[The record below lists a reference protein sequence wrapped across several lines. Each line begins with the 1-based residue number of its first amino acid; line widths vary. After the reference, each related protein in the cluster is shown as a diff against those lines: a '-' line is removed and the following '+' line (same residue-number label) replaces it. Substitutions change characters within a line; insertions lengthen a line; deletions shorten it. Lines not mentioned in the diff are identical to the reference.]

1 MEAYTCRLDRNDPL
15 QGMTTL
21 KSTQVL
27 VTVGTACTLSAVGST
42 ETYQALVAQSDEF
55 LPLAAFDAG
64 LVEIDPEAESAADGM
79 RWASGDSAGEAV
91 TLDEL
96 KRLHGDGLRANSGIR
111 HVPGVRELAPRVV
124 TDIAAPLPHD
134 LETVGLRRLAG
145 LRYEDIRGSK
155 LKDMHGLFQDD
166 PLLSPSLQ
174 AQLFAYGALG
184 ALAGLPRPLSEIV
197 PNPFGFR
204 VASATAFG
212 GNEALGQWLRPD
224 APLPEG
230 GFPKDTFAVRLAHS
244 LGSHGPALVSTML
257 APSYSISR
265 VLKNPELRESLRSD
279 EVGFMRVPQAP
290 MTAVGAC
297 ASSLVALADIAP
309 QLLFDYPGFQK
320 PQMVL
325 LTAADAALQ
334 PRFGI
339 LEAFGGGALMT
350 GEKLAAKNAA
360 HADGNVRTVHDSL
373 APFDIDADGTVVG
386 HGGSGLLVTTLDFA
400 LRNRLDI
407 TSIIVGWGQSA
418 EAGGKAHFAGVGFG
432 GENAL
437 VQALDMSFQAHG
449 YGVGDFQYLAAHA
462 TGTRTN
468 SKTDLGTAL
477 AGLRGAAQRQGV
489 EGDLPKLFVGTP
501 KAVGDGHTMGE
512 TGLKALSQALQFV
525 LGRKAPGVPT
535 LRRVDPDLADVASH
549 FHLQAEPSPG
559 NDNGGAICATQGFG
573 GYNGA
578 VALRSATPEAFARY
592 ECDADTLTAY
602 LDAWPTIRA
611 DREKRERVAR
621 RSPRLALAMAER
633 HSWVGLD

>member
-1 MEAYTCRLDRNDPL
+1 MAI
-15 QGMTTL
+15 L
-21 KSTQVL
+21 KTNQVL

-42 ETYQALVAQSDEF
+42 ETYQALVARSEEF

-64 LVEIDPEAESAADGM
+64 LVEIDPESASAADGM
-79 RWASGDSAGEAV
+79 RWAGGEHAGEPV

-96 KRLHGDGLRANSGIR
+96 KRLHGDSLRANSGIR
-111 HVPGVRELAPRVV
+111 HVPNVRELAPRVV

-145 LRYEDIRGSK
+145 LRYEDIRASK

-184 ALAGLPRPLSEIV
+184 ALAGLPRPLSELV

-257 APSYSISR
+257 SPSYSISR

-279 EVGFMRVPQAP
+279 DVGFMRVPQAP

-350 GEKLAAKNAA
+350 GDKLAAKNAA
-360 HADGNVRTVHDSL
+360 HDDGNVRSVHDSL

-386 HGGSGLLVTTLDFA
+386 HGGSGLLVTTLEFA
-400 LRNRLDI
+400 LTNQLDI

-437 VQALDMSFQAHG
+437 VQALDMAHAGHG
-449 YGVGDFQYLAAHA
+449 YGVHDFQYLAAHA

-535 LRRVDPDLADVASH
+535 LRRLDPDLADVAAH
-549 FHLQAEPSPG
+549 FHLQADPSDG
-559 NDNGGAICATQGFG
+559 NADGGAICATQGFG

-578 VALRSATPEAFARY
+578 VALRSATPATIAKY
-592 ECDADTLTAY
+592 EGDPAVLEAY
-602 LDAWPTIRA
+602 LAAWPTVRA

-621 RSPRLALAMAER
+621 RSPRLALNMAETHR
-633 HSWVGLD
+633 WIGLD

>member
-1 MEAYTCRLDRNDPL
+1 MFKLRSN
-15 QGMTTL
+15 
-21 KSTQVL
+21 QVL

-42 ETYQALVAQSDEF
+42 ETYQALVAQSEEF

-64 LVEIDPEAESAADGM
+64 LVYIDPEASSAAQGM
-79 RWASGDSAGEAV
+79 YWATDEHAGERV
-91 TLDEL
+91 TLEEL
-96 KRLHGDGLRANSGIR
+96 KRLHGDALRSNSGIR
-111 HVPGVRELAPRVV
+111 HVPDMRKFAPHAA

-145 LRYEDIRGSK
+145 LRYEDIRASK

-166 PLLSPSLQ
+166 PLLGPSLQ

-184 ALAGLPRPLSEIV
+184 ALAGLPLPLSELV

-204 VASATAFG
+204 IASATAFG
-212 GNEALGQWLRPD
+212 GMDALGQWLRPD
-224 APLPEG
+224 APLPAG
-230 GFPKDTFAVRLAHS
+230 GIPKDTFAVRLAHS

-279 EVGFMRVPQAP
+279 DVGFMRVPQTP

-297 ASSLVALADIAP
+297 ASSLIALADIAP

-320 PQMVL
+320 PQLVL

-334 PRFGI
+334 PSYGI

-350 GEKLAAKNAA
+350 SEKLAVKDAV
-360 HADGNVRTVHDSL
+360 HADDSLRSVHDSL

-386 HGGSGLLVTTLDFA
+386 HGGSGLLVTTLEFA
-400 LRNRLDI
+400 LRNQLDI

-437 VQALDMSFQAHG
+437 VQALDMAFQGHG
-449 YGVGDFQYLAAHA
+449 YGVHDFHYLAAHA

-477 AGLRGAAQRQGV
+477 AGLRGAAKRQGLQS
-489 EGDLPKLFVGTP
+489 ELPKVFVGTP

-525 LGRKAPGVPT
+525 LGHKAPGVPT
-535 LRRVDPDLADVASH
+535 LRRLDPDLAEIAAN
-549 FHLQAEPSPG
+549 FHLQAGPSPG
-559 NDNGGAICATQGFG
+559 NANGGAICATQGFG

-578 VALRSATPEAFARY
+578 VALRSATPEALARY
-592 ECDADTLTAY
+592 DCDADVLAAY
-602 LDAWPTIRA
+602 LDAWPAIRA
-611 DREKRERVAR
+611 EREQRERAVR
-621 RSPRLALAMAER
+621 RSPKLALTMAEKHR
-633 HSWVGLD
+633 WIGLE

>member
-1 MEAYTCRLDRNDPL
+1 MLRSN
-15 QGMTTL
+15 
-21 KSTQVL
+21 QVL
-27 VTVGTACTLSAVGST
+27 VTVGTACTISAVGST
-42 ETYQALVAQSDEF
+42 ETYQALVAGSDDF
-55 LPLAAFDAG
+55 FPLAAFDAG
-64 LVEIDPEAESAADGM
+64 LVELDPTVDDAAQGM
-79 RWASGDSAGEAV
+79 RWAGGAHAGEPV
-91 TLDEL
+91 TREEL
-96 KRLHGDGLRANSGIR
+96 VRLHGDALRANAGIR

-145 LRYEDIRGSK
+145 LRFDDIRGSS

-174 AQLFAYGALG
+174 AQLFAYGGLG
-184 ALAGLPRPLSEIV
+184 ALAALPRPLAELV

-212 GNEALGQWLRPD
+212 GMDALGQWLRPD
-224 APLPEG
+224 APLPANG
-230 GFPKDTFAVRLAHS
+230 IPKDTFAVRLAHS

-265 VLKNPELRESLRSD
+265 VLKNPALRDSLRSD
-279 EVGFMRVPQAP
+279 DVGFMRVPQTP

-297 ASSLVALADIAP
+297 ASSLIALADVAP

-334 PRFGI
+334 PRYGI

-360 HADGNVRTVHDSL
+360 HADGSTRSVHDSL

-386 HGGSGLLVTTLDFA
+386 HGGSGLLITTLEFA
-400 LRNRLDI
+400 LRNQLDI

-437 VQALDMSFQAHG
+437 VQALDMAYQAHG
-449 YGVGDFQYLAAHA
+449 YGVEDFHYLAAHA

-468 SKTDLGTAL
+468 SKTDLGTAW
-477 AGLRGAAQRQGV
+477 AGLQGAAQRQQFHGA
-489 EGDLPKLFVGTP
+489 LPKLFVGTP

-512 TGLKALSQALQFV
+512 TGLKAMAQALQFV
-525 LGRKAPGVPT
+525 LGRTAPGVPT
-535 LRRVDPDLADVASH
+535 LRRLDPELADMAAH
-549 FHLQAEPSPG
+549 FHLQAAPSPG
-559 NDNGGAICATQGFG
+559 NSSGGALCVTQGFG

-578 VALRSATPEAFARY
+578 VALRAATPEALARY
-592 ECDADTLTAY
+592 ECDERTLASY
-602 LDAWPTIRA
+602 LEAWPTIRTERA
-611 DREKRERVAR
+611 KRERVAR
-621 RSPRLALAMAER
+621 RSSKLALAMTER
-633 HSWVGLD
+633 HRWSGLD

>member
-1 MEAYTCRLDRNDPL
+1 
-15 QGMTTL
+15 
-21 KSTQVL
+21 
-27 VTVGTACTLSAVGST
+27 
-42 ETYQALVAQSDEF
+42 
-55 LPLAAFDAG
+55 
-64 LVEIDPEAESAADGM
+64 
-79 RWASGDSAGEAV
+79 
-91 TLDEL
+91 
-96 KRLHGDGLRANSGIR
+96 
-111 HVPGVRELAPRVV
+111 
-124 TDIAAPLPHD
+124 
-134 LETVGLRRLAG
+134 
-145 LRYEDIRGSK
+145 
-155 LKDMHGLFQDD
+155 
-166 PLLSPSLQ
+166 
-174 AQLFAYGALG
+174 
-184 ALAGLPRPLSEIV
+184 
-197 PNPFGFR
+197 
-204 VASATAFG
+204 
-212 GNEALGQWLRPD
+212 
-224 APLPEG
+224 
-230 GFPKDTFAVRLAHS
+230 
-244 LGSHGPALVSTML
+244 
-257 APSYSISR
+257 
-265 VLKNPELRESLRSD
+265 
-279 EVGFMRVPQAP
+279 MRVPQAP

-350 GEKLAAKNAA
+350 GDKLAAKNAA
-360 HADGNVRTVHDSL
+360 HDDGNVRSVHDSL
-373 APFDIDADGTVVG
+373 APFDSDADGTVVG
-386 HGGSGLLVTTLDFA
+386 HGGSGLLVTTLAFA
-400 LRNRLDI
+400 LANQLDI

-437 VQALDMSFQAHG
+437 VQALDMAHAGHG
-449 YGVGDFQYLAAHA
+449 YGVHDFQYLAAHA

-535 LRRVDPDLADVASH
+535 LRRLDPDLADVAAH
-549 FHLQAEPSPG
+549 FHLQADPSDG
-559 NDNGGAICATQGFG
+559 NADGGAICATQGFG

-578 VALRSATPEAFARY
+578 VALRSATPSSIAKY
-592 ECDADTLTAY
+592 EGDPAVLEAY
-602 LDAWPTIRA
+602 LAAWPTIRA

-621 RSPRLALAMAER
+621 RSPKLALNMAETHR
-633 HSWVGLD
+633 WIGLD

>member
-1 MEAYTCRLDRNDPL
+1 M
-15 QGMTTL
+15 
-21 KSTQVL
+21 
-27 VTVGTACTLSAVGST
+27 GST
-42 ETYQALVAQSDEF
+42 ETYQALVARSEEF

-64 LVEIDPEAESAADGM
+64 LVEIDPTAESAVHGM
-79 RWASGDSAGEAV
+79 RWATGEHAGERA
-91 TLDEL
+91 TLEDL
-96 KRLHGDGLRANSGIR
+96 RRLHGDSLRANLGIR
-111 HVPGVRELAPRVV
+111 HVPGVRTLAPRVV

-145 LRYEDIRGSK
+145 LRFDDIRGSG

-174 AQLFAYGALG
+174 SQLFAYGALG
-184 ALAGLPRPLSEIV
+184 ALAGLPRPLSELV

-204 VASATAFG
+204 VVSATAFG
-212 GNEALGQWLRPD
+212 GMEALGHWLRPD

-230 GFPKDTFAVRLAHS
+230 GLPKDTFAVRLSHS

-265 VLKNPELRESLRSD
+265 VLKNPALRESLKSD
-279 EVGFMRVPQAP
+279 DVGFMRVPQTP
-290 MTAVGAC
+290 MTVVGAC

-320 PQMVL
+320 PQIVL

-334 PRFGI
+334 PSYGI

-360 HADGNVRTVHDSL
+360 HVDGMNRSVHDSL
-373 APFDIDADGTVVG
+373 APFDVDADGTVVG
-386 HGGSGLLVTTLDFA
+386 HGGSGLLVTTLEFA
-400 LRNRLDI
+400 LRNQLDI

-437 VQALDMSFQAHG
+437 VQALDMAYQGHG
-449 YGVGDFQYLAAHA
+449 YGVSEFQYLAAHA

-477 AGLRGAAQRQGV
+477 AGLRGAAQRQGF
-489 EGDLPKLFVGTP
+489 EGELPKVFVGTP

-525 LGRKAPGVPT
+525 LGRQAPGVPT
-535 LRRVDPDLADVASH
+535 LRRLDPDLADVAGH
-549 FHLQAEPSPG
+549 FLLQAEPSPG
-559 NDNGGAICATQGFG
+559 NANGGAICATQGFG

-578 VALRSATPEAFARY
+578 VALRSATPEALARY
-592 ECDADTLTAY
+592 ECDADVLAAY
-602 LDAWPTIRA
+602 LDAWVAIRA
-611 DREKRERVAR
+611 ERERRERVFR
-621 RSPRLALAMAER
+621 RGPKLALAMAEMHR
-633 HSWVGLD
+633 WIGLD

>member
-1 MEAYTCRLDRNDPL
+1 MPK
-15 QGMTTL
+15 L
-21 KSTQVL
+21 KSNQVL
-27 VTVGTACTLSAVGST
+27 VTVGTACSVSAVGST
-42 ETYQALVAQSDEF
+42 ETYQALVAGSEEF

-64 LVEIDPEAESAADGM
+64 LVSIPADAESAGQGM
-79 RWASGDSAGEAV
+79 RWASGEHIGEPV
-91 TLDEL
+91 SLDEL
-96 KRLHGDGLRANSGIR
+96 ERQHGDALRANTGIR
-111 HVPGVRELAPRVV
+111 RLPRVVELAPRVA

-134 LETVGLRRLAG
+134 LESGGLRRLAG
-145 LRYEDIRGSK
+145 LRYEDIRASK

-184 ALAGLPRPLSEIV
+184 ALAGLPRPLSELV
-197 PNPFGFR
+197 PDPFGFR
-204 VASATAFG
+204 IASATAFG
-212 GNEALGQWLRPD
+212 GMDALAQWLRPD
-224 APLPEG
+224 APLPPG
-230 GFPKDTFAVRLAHS
+230 GIPKDTFAVRLAHS

-279 EVGFMRVPQAP
+279 NVGFMRVPQTP

-297 ASSLVALADIAP
+297 ASSLIALADIAP

-320 PQMVL
+320 PQMAL

-334 PRFGI
+334 PSYGI

-350 GEKLAAKNAA
+350 SEKLAAKNAA
-360 HADGNVRTVHDSL
+360 HADGSQRSVHDSL

-437 VQALDMSFQAHG
+437 VQALDMAFQGHG
-449 YGVGDFQYLAAHA
+449 YGVHDFQYLAAHA

-468 SKTDLGTAL
+468 SKTDLGTAW
-477 AGLRGAAQRQGV
+477 AGLSGAAQRQGV
-489 EGDLPKLFVGTP
+489 TGALPKLFVGTP

-525 LGRKAPGVPT
+525 LGRPAPGVPT
-535 LRRVDPDLADVASH
+535 LRRLDPDLAEVAAH

-559 NDNGGAICATQGFG
+559 NADGGALCATQGFG

-592 ECDADTLTAY
+592 ECDPDVLAAY
-602 LDAWPTIRA
+602 LDAWPAT
-611 DREKRERVAR
+611 REEREQRERMAR
-621 RSPRLALAMAER
+621 RSPKLALAMAETHR
-633 HSWVGLD
+633 WTGLE

>member
-1 MEAYTCRLDRNDPL
+1 MPKLR
-15 QGMTTL
+15 
-21 KSTQVL
+21 SHQVL
-27 VTVGTACTLSAVGST
+27 VTVGTACTISAVGST
-42 ETYQALVAQSDEF
+42 ETYQALVARSEEF

-64 LVEIDPEAESAADGM
+64 LVDIAAEAGSAAHGM
-79 RWASGDSAGEAV
+79 RWSTGERAGEPV
-91 TLDEL
+91 SLEEL
-96 KRLHGDGLRANSGIR
+96 ERLHGPSLRANSGIR
-111 HVPGVRELAPRVV
+111 QLPRVLELAPRVV

-134 LETVGLRRLAG
+134 LEAGGLRRLAG
-145 LRYEDIRGSK
+145 LRYEDIRASK

-184 ALAGLPRPLSEIV
+184 ALAGLPRPLSQLV
-197 PNPFGFR
+197 PDPFGFR
-204 VASATAFG
+204 IASATAFG
-212 GNEALGQWLRPD
+212 GMDALGQWLRPD
-224 APLPEG
+224 APFPAG
-230 GFPKDTFAVRLAHS
+230 GIPKDTFAVRLSHS

-257 APSYSISR
+257 APAYSISR

-279 EVGFMRVPQAP
+279 DVGFMRVPQAP

-297 ASSLVALADIAP
+297 ASSLIALADIAP
-309 QLLFDYPGFQK
+309 QLLFDYPGFHK

-334 PRFGI
+334 PSYGI

-350 GEKLAAKNAA
+350 SAKLAAKNTV
-360 HADGNVRTVHDSL
+360 HADGDLRSVHDSL
-373 APFDIDADGTVVG
+373 APFDLDADGTVVG
-386 HGGSGLLVTTLDFA
+386 HGGSGLLVTTLEFA
-400 LRNRLDI
+400 LRNQLDI

-437 VQALDMSFQAHG
+437 VQALDMAFQGHG
-449 YGVGDFQYLAAHA
+449 YGVHDFHYLAAHA

-477 AGLRGAAQRQGV
+477 AGLRGAAQRQGFQ
-489 EGDLPKLFVGTP
+489 GALPKVFVGTP

-512 TGLKALSQALQFV
+512 TGLKALSQAVQFV

-535 LRRVDPDLADVASH
+535 LRRLDPDLAEIAAH

-559 NDNGGAICATQGFG
+559 NADGGAICATQGFG

-578 VALRSATPEAFARY
+578 VALRSATPEALARY
-592 ECDADTLTAY
+592 DCDADTLAAY
-602 LDAWPTIRA
+602 LDAWPTIRKE
-611 DREKRERVAR
+611 REERERTAR
-621 RSPRLALAMAER
+621 RSPRLALAMAEK
-633 HSWVGLD
+633 HCWNGLD

>member
-1 MEAYTCRLDRNDPL
+1 MLRSD
-15 QGMTTL
+15 
-21 KSTQVL
+21 QVL
-27 VTVGTACTLSAVGST
+27 VTVGTACSISAVGST
-42 ETYQALVAQSDEF
+42 ETYQARVAQSAEF

-64 LVEIDPEAESAADGM
+64 LVELDPTADNAADGM
-79 RWASGDSAGEAV
+79 RWATGEQAGEPV

-96 KRLHGDGLRANSGIR
+96 ERLHGRTLRSNSGIR
-111 HVPGVRELAPRVV
+111 HVPNVRDLAPRVV

-184 ALAGLPRPLSEIV
+184 ALAGLPRPLSELV
-197 PNPFGFR
+197 SRPFGFR
-204 VASATAFG
+204 VAAATAFG
-212 GNEALGQWLRPD
+212 GQEALGQWLRPD

-257 APSYSISR
+257 APAYSISR

-279 EVGFMRVPQAP
+279 DVGFMRVPQAP

-297 ASSLVALADIAP
+297 ASSLIALADVAP
-309 QLLFDYPGFQK
+309 QLLFDYPGYQK
-320 PQMVL
+320 PEMVL

-350 GEKLAAKNAA
+350 GDKLATKNAA
-360 HADGNVRTVHDSL
+360 HGDEERTVHDSL

-400 LRNRLDI
+400 LRNKLDV
-407 TSIIVGWGQSA
+407 TSIIVGWGQSS

-437 VQALDMSFQAHG
+437 VQALDMAFEGHG
-449 YGVGDFQYLAAHA
+449 YGVHDFQYLAAHA

-477 AGLRGAAQRQGV
+477 AALRGAGQRQGV
-489 EGDLPKLFVGTP
+489 AEADLPKLFVGTP

-512 TGLKALSQALQFV
+512 TGLKAVSQALQFV

-535 LRRVDPDLADVASH
+535 LRRLDPDLAEVASH
-549 FHLQAEPSPG
+549 FHLQAAPSEG
-559 NDNGGAICATQGFG
+559 NANGGAVCATQGFG

-578 VALRSATPEAFARY
+578 VALRSATPEAISRY
-592 ECDADTLTAY
+592 VSDKATLDAY
-602 LDAWPTIRA
+602 LAEWPAIRA
-611 DREKRERVAR
+611 EREKNERIAR
-621 RSPRLALAMAER
+621 RSPKLALAMAEKHR
-633 HSWVGLD
+633 WTGLD

>member
-1 MEAYTCRLDRNDPL
+1 MSR
-15 QGMTTL
+15 L

-42 ETYQALVAQSDEF
+42 ETYQALVARSDEF

-64 LVEIDPEAESAADGM
+64 LVVLDPDAAHAGEGM
-79 RWASGDSAGEAV
+79 RWASGEQAGQPAA
-91 TLDEL
+91 LDEL
-96 KRLHGDGLRANSGIR
+96 QRLHGDALRANSGIR
-111 HVPGVRELAPRVV
+111 HVPHVRELAPRVV

-145 LRYEDIRGSK
+145 LRYEDIRASK

-184 ALAGLPRPLSEIV
+184 ALAGLPRPLSELI
-197 PNPFGFR
+197 PDPFGFR

-224 APLPEG
+224 APLPEEG
-230 GFPKDTFAVRLAHS
+230 VPKDTFAVRLAHS

-257 APSYSISR
+257 APAYSISR
-265 VLKNPELRESLRSD
+265 VLKNPELRDSLRSD
-279 EVGFMRVPQAP
+279 DVGFMRVPQAP

-320 PQMVL
+320 PKMVL

-360 HADGNVRTVHDSL
+360 HDDGNVRSVHDAL
-373 APFDIDADGTVVG
+373 APFDVDADGTVVG
-386 HGGSGLLVTTLDFA
+386 HGGSGLLVTTLAFA
-400 LRNRLDI
+400 LEQKLDI

-437 VQALDMSFQAHG
+437 VQALDMAFVGHG
-449 YGVGDFQYLAAHA
+449 YGVRDFQYLAAHA

-468 SKTDLGTAL
+468 SKTDLATAL
-477 AGLRGAAQRQGV
+477 AGLRGAAQRQDMQ
-489 EGDLPKLFVGTP
+489 GDLPRLVVGTP

-535 LRRVDPDLADVASH
+535 LRRLDPDLADVAAH
-549 FHLQAEPSPG
+549 FQLQADPSEG
-559 NDNGGAICATQGFG
+559 NADGGAICATQGFG

-578 VALRSATPEAFARY
+578 VALRSATPEALARY
-592 ECDADTLTAY
+592 DCDPAALQAY
-602 LDAWPTIRA
+602 LDAWPALR
-611 DREKRERVAR
+611 RERERRERSAR
-621 RSPRLALAMAER
+621 RSPALALTMAER
-633 HSWVGLD
+633 HRWIGLE

>member
-1 MEAYTCRLDRNDPL
+1 MLRSN
-15 QGMTTL
+15 
-21 KSTQVL
+21 QVL
-27 VTVGTACTLSAVGST
+27 VTVGTACTISAVGST
-42 ETYQALVAQSDEF
+42 ETYQALVAGTEEF

-64 LVEIDPEAESAADGM
+64 LVEIDPEAESAAQNM
-79 RWASGDSAGEAV
+79 RWASGAQAGASLTRE
-91 TLDEL
+91 EL
-96 KRLHGDGLRANSGIR
+96 ARLHGDSLRTHSGIR

-134 LETVGLRRLAG
+134 LENGGLRRLAG
-145 LRYEDIRGSK
+145 LRFDDIRGSS
-155 LKDMHGLFQDD
+155 LRDMHGLFQDD

-174 AQLFAYGALG
+174 SQLFAYGALG
-184 ALAGLPRPLSEIV
+184 ALAGLPRPLSELV
-197 PNPFGFR
+197 ANPFGFR

-212 GNEALGQWLRPD
+212 GMDALGQWLRPD

-230 GFPKDTFAVRLAHS
+230 GIPKDTFAVRLAHS

-265 VLKNPELRESLRSD
+265 VLKNPALRESLRSD
-279 EVGFMRVPQAP
+279 DVGFMRVPQTP

-297 ASSLVALADIAP
+297 ASSLIALADIAP

-325 LTAADAALQ
+325 LTAADAALK
-334 PRFGI
+334 PSYGI

-360 HADGNVRTVHDSL
+360 HAAHAGEAPRSVHDSL
-373 APFDIDADGTVVG
+373 APFDVDADGTVVG
-386 HGGSGLLVTTLDFA
+386 HGGSGLLITTLEFA
-400 LRNRLDI
+400 LRNQLDI
-407 TSIIVGWGQSA
+407 TSIVVGWGQSA

-437 VQALDMSFQAHG
+437 VQALDMAFQGHG
-449 YGVGDFQYLAAHA
+449 YGVGDFHYLAAHA

-468 SKTDLGTAL
+468 SKTDLGTAW
-477 AGLRGAAQRQGV
+477 AGLHGAAQRQRLAGP
-489 EGDLPKLFVGTP
+489 LPRLFVGTP

-525 LGRKAPGVPT
+525 LGRPAPGVPT
-535 LRRVDPDLADVASH
+535 LRRLDPDLADVAGH
-549 FHLQAEPSPG
+549 FQLQAAPSPG
-559 NDNGGAICATQGFG
+559 NANGGAICVTQGFG

-578 VALRSATPEAFARY
+578 VVLRAATPEALARY
-592 ECDADTLTAY
+592 ECDPHALASY
-602 LDAWPTIRA
+602 IEAWPTIRGE
-611 DREKRERVAR
+611 RERRERVAR
-621 RSPRLALAMAER
+621 RSPKLALSMTER
-633 HSWVGLD
+633 HRWAGLD

>member
-1 MEAYTCRLDRNDPL
+1 MLRSD
-15 QGMTTL
+15 
-21 KSTQVL
+21 QVL
-27 VTVGTACTLSAVGST
+27 VTVGTACTISAVGST
-42 ETYQALVAQSDEF
+42 ETYQALVARSDEF

-64 LVEIDPEAESAADGM
+64 LVEIDPEAANAGDGM
-79 RWASGDSAGEAV
+79 RWAAGEQAGEPV
-91 TLDEL
+91 SLDEL
-96 KRLHGDGLRANSGIR
+96 KRLHGDSLRANSGIR

-145 LRYEDIRGSK
+145 LRYEDIRGSG

-184 ALAGLPRPLSEIV
+184 ALAGLPRPLSELV
-197 PNPFGFR
+197 PDPFGFR

-224 APLPEG
+224 APLPENG
-230 GFPKDTFAVRLAHS
+230 IPKDTFAVRLAHS

-257 APSYSISR
+257 SPSYSISR
-265 VLKNPELRESLRSD
+265 VLKNPELRESLRSAD
-279 EVGFMRVPQAP
+279 VGFMRVPQAP
-290 MTAVGAC
+290 STAVGAC
-297 ASSLVALADIAP
+297 ASSLIALADIAP
-309 QLLFDYPGFQK
+309 QLLFDYPGFQRPK
-320 PQMVL
+320 MVL

-350 GEKLAAKNAA
+350 GEKLATKNAA
-360 HADGNVRTVHDSL
+360 HGDGSERSVHDSL

-386 HGGSGLLVTTLDFA
+386 HGGSGLLVTTLEFA
-400 LRNRLDI
+400 LRNQLDI

-437 VQALDMSFQAHG
+437 VQALDMAHQAHD
-449 YGVGDFQYLAAHA
+449 YGIHDFQYLAAHA

-477 AGLRGAAQRQGV
+477 AGLRGAAQRQGL
-489 EGDLPKLFVGTP
+489 EGELPKIFVGTP

-512 TGLKALSQALQFV
+512 TGLKALSQAVQFV

-535 LRRVDPDLADVASH
+535 LRRLDPDLAEVAGH
-549 FHLQAEPSPG
+549 FHLQAEPSEG
-559 NDNGGAICATQGFG
+559 NADGGAICATQGFG

-578 VALRSATPEAFARY
+578 VALRSANAEAFKRY
-592 ECDADTLTAY
+592 ACDAAELEAY
-602 LDAWPTIRA
+602 LAAWPAIRA
-611 DREKRERVAR
+611 EREKRERVAR
-621 RSPRLALAMAER
+621 RSPKLALAMAETHR
-633 HSWVGLD
+633 WTGLE

>member
-1 MEAYTCRLDRNDPL
+1 MLRSD
-15 QGMTTL
+15 
-21 KSTQVL
+21 QVL

-42 ETYQALVAQSDEF
+42 ETYQALVARSDEF

-64 LVEIDPEAESAADGM
+64 LVDIDPEATSAVDGM
-79 RWASGDSAGEAV
+79 RWATGEQAGEPL

-96 KRLHGDGLRANSGIR
+96 KRLHGDALRANSGIR

-166 PLLSPSLQ
+166 ALLSPSLQ

-184 ALAGLPRPLSEIV
+184 ALAGLPRPLSELV
-197 PNPFGFR
+197 PNPFDFR

-212 GNEALGQWLRPD
+212 GMDALAQWLRPD

-230 GFPKDTFAVRLAHS
+230 GIPKDTFAVRLSHS

-265 VLKNPELRESLRSD
+265 VLKNPELRESLRSED
-279 EVGFMRVPQAP
+279 IGYTRVPQAP

-297 ASSLVALADIAP
+297 ASSLIALADVAT
-309 QLLFDYPGFQK
+309 QMLFDYPGFHK
-320 PQMVL
+320 PTMVL

-334 PRFGI
+334 SRYGI

-350 GEKLAAKNAA
+350 GDKLAAKNAA
-360 HADGNVRTVHDSL
+360 HADGNVRSVHDSL

-386 HGGSGLLVTTLDFA
+386 HGGSGLLVTTLEFA
-400 LRNRLDI
+400 LRNQLDV
-407 TSIIVGWGQSA
+407 TSIIVGWGQSG

-437 VQALDMSFQAHG
+437 VQALDMAFEGHG
-449 YGVGDFQYLAAHA
+449 YSVGDFQYLAAHA

-477 AGLRGAAQRQGV
+477 AGLRGAAQRQGRT
-489 EGDLPKLFVGTP
+489 EELPKLMVGTP

-512 TGLKALSQALQFV
+512 TGLKAMSQAVQFV
-525 LGRKAPGVPT
+525 LGRTAPGVPT
-535 LRRVDPDLADVASH
+535 LRRLDPDLAEIAAH

-559 NDNGGAICATQGFG
+559 NADGGAICATQGFG

-592 ECDADTLTAY
+592 TCDVDVLAAY
-602 LDAWPTIRA
+602 LAAWPTIRSE
-611 DREKRERVAR
+611 RETRERVAR
-621 RSPRLALAMAER
+621 RGPKLALAMAEKHR
-633 HSWVGLD
+633 WIGLD

>member
-1 MEAYTCRLDRNDPL
+1 MSK
-15 QGMTTL
+15 L

-27 VTVGTACTLSAVGST
+27 VTVGTACTMSAVGST
-42 ETYQALVAQSDEF
+42 ETYQALVARSDEF

-64 LVEIDPEAESAADGM
+64 LVDLDPEASNAADGM
-79 RWASGDSAGEAV
+79 RWATGEHAGEPV

-96 KRLHGDGLRANSGIR
+96 RQLHGKTLRANSGIR
-111 HVPGVRELAPRVV
+111 HVSGVPELAPRAV

-166 PLLSPSLQ
+166 ALLSPSLQ
-174 AQLFAYGALG
+174 AQLFAYGGLG
-184 ALAGLPRPLSEIV
+184 ALAGLPRPLSELV
-197 PNPFGFR
+197 PDPFGFR

-212 GNEALGQWLRPD
+212 GMDALGQWLRPD
-224 APLPEG
+224 APQPEG
-230 GFPKDTFAVRLAHS
+230 GLPKDTFAVRLSHS

-279 EVGFMRVPQAP
+279 NVGFMRVPQAP
-290 MTAVGAC
+290 LTAVGAC

-309 QLLFDYPGFQK
+309 QMVFDYPGFQK
-320 PQMVL
+320 PKMVL
-325 LTAADAALQ
+325 LTAADAAMQ
-334 PRFGI
+334 GRFGI

-350 GEKLAAKNAA
+350 GDKLAAKNAA
-360 HADGNVRTVHDSL
+360 HTDGSERSVHDSL

-400 LRNRLDI
+400 LRNQLDI
-407 TSIIVGWGQSA
+407 TSLIVGWGQSA

-437 VQALDMSFQAHG
+437 VQALDMAFEGHG
-449 YGVGDFQYLAAHA
+449 YGVHDFQYLAAHA

-477 AGLRGAAQRQGV
+477 AGLRGAAQRQGHDG
-489 EGDLPKLFVGTP
+489 ELPKLFVGTP

-535 LRRVDPDLADVASH
+535 LRRLDPDLAEVAGH
-549 FHLQAEPSPG
+549 FHLQAEPSEG
-559 NDNGGAICATQGFG
+559 NANGGAICATQGFG

-578 VALRSATPEAFARY
+578 VALRSATPDAFAKY
-592 ECDADTLTAY
+592 ECDAEVLAAY
-602 LDAWPTIRA
+602 LKAWPTIRA
-611 DREKRERVAR
+611 EREKRERVAR
-621 RSPRLALAMAER
+621 RSPKLALAMAEMHR
-633 HSWVGLD
+633 WIGLD

>member
-1 MEAYTCRLDRNDPL
+1 MLRSD
-15 QGMTTL
+15 
-21 KSTQVL
+21 QVL
-27 VTVGTACTLSAVGST
+27 VTVGTACTISAVGST
-42 ETYQALVAQSDEF
+42 ETYQARVAQSEEF

-64 LVEIDPEAESAADGM
+64 LVEIDPDAESAAHGM
-79 RWASGDSAGEAV
+79 RWATGDHAGQPV
-91 TLDEL
+91 SLDEL
-96 KRLHGDGLRANSGIR
+96 ERLHGDTLRSSSGIR
-111 HVPGVRELAPRVV
+111 HVPHVRELAPRVV

-184 ALAGLPRPLSEIV
+184 ALAGLPRPLSELV
-197 PNPFGFR
+197 SNPFGFR
-204 VASATAFG
+204 VAAATAFG
-212 GNEALGQWLRPD
+212 GQEALGQWLRPD

-257 APSYSISR
+257 SPAYSISR

-279 EVGFMRVPQAP
+279 DVGFMRVPQAP

-297 ASSLVALADIAP
+297 ASSLIALADVAP
-309 QLLFDYPGFQK
+309 QLLFDYPGYQK
-320 PQMVL
+320 PEMVL

-350 GEKLAAKNAA
+350 GDKLAAKNAA
-360 HADGNVRTVHDSL
+360 HGDDERTVHDSL
-373 APFDIDADGTVVG
+373 APFDVDADGTVVG
-386 HGGSGLLVTTLDFA
+386 HGGSGLLITTLDFA
-400 LRNRLDI
+400 LRNKLDI
-407 TSIIVGWGQSA
+407 TSIIVGWGQSS

-437 VQALDMSFQAHG
+437 VQALDMAFEGHG
-449 YGVGDFQYLAAHA
+449 YGVNDFQYLAAHA

-477 AGLRGAAQRQGV
+477 AALRGAGQRQGV
-489 EGDLPKLFVGTP
+489 GESALPKLFVGTP

-512 TGLKALSQALQFV
+512 TGLKAVSQALQFV

-535 LRRVDPDLADVASH
+535 LRRLDPDLAEVASH

-559 NDNGGAICATQGFG
+559 NANGGAICATQGFG

-578 VALRSATPEAFARY
+578 VALRSATPESIARY
-592 ECDADTLTAY
+592 TVDKAT
-602 LDAWPTIRA
+602 LDAYIAEWPTIRA
-611 DREKRERVAR
+611 EREKNERTAR
-621 RSPRLALAMAER
+621 RSPKLALAMAEKHR
-633 HSWVGLD
+633 WNGLD

>member
-1 MEAYTCRLDRNDPL
+1 MIRSN
-15 QGMTTL
+15 
-21 KSTQVL
+21 QVL
-27 VTVGTACTLSAVGST
+27 VTIGTACTMSAVGST
-42 ETYQALVAQSDEF
+42 ETYQSLVAGTDEF

-64 LVEIDPEAESAADGM
+64 LVDIDSNAENAGQAM
-79 RWASGDSAGEAV
+79 RWAFGPQAGQSVTREELVQRHGDS
-91 TLDEL
+91 
-96 KRLHGDGLRANSGIR
+96 LRANSGIR
-111 HVPGVRELAPRVV
+111 HVAGVRELAPRVV

-145 LRYEDIRGSK
+145 LRYDDIRGSA

-174 AQLFAYGALG
+174 SQLFAYGALG
-184 ALAGLPRPLSEIV
+184 ALAPLPRPLSELV

-204 VASATAFG
+204 VVSATAFG
-212 GNEALGQWLRPD
+212 GMDALGQWLRPD
-224 APLPEG
+224 APLPESG
-230 GFPKDTFAVRLAHS
+230 IPKDTFAVRLATS

-265 VLKNPELRESLRSD
+265 VLKNPALRESLRSD
-279 EVGFMRVPQAP
+279 DVGFMRVPQTP

-297 ASSLVALADIAP
+297 ASSLIALADIAP

-334 PRFGI
+334 PRYGI

-360 HADGNVRTVHDSL
+360 HTDGVERSVHDSL

-386 HGGSGLLVTTLDFA
+386 HGGSGLLITTLEFA
-400 LRNRLDI
+400 LKNQLDI

-437 VQALDMSFQAHG
+437 VQALDMAFLAHG
-449 YGVGDFQYLAAHA
+449 YGVSDFHYLAAHA

-468 SKTDLGTAL
+468 SKTDLGTAW
-477 AGLRGAAQRQGV
+477 AGLHGAAQRQRF
-489 EGDLPKLFVGTP
+489 EGPLPQLFVGTP

-512 TGLKALSQALQFV
+512 TGLKAMAQALQYV
-525 LGRKAPGVPT
+525 LGRPAPGVPT
-535 LRRVDPDLADVASH
+535 LRRLDPDLADVAGH

-559 NDNGGAICATQGFG
+559 NSNGGALCVTQGFG

-578 VALRSATPEAFARY
+578 VALRSATPEALARY
-592 ECDADTLTAY
+592 ACDPHVLASY
-602 LDAWPTIRA
+602 LEAWPTIRA
-611 DREKRERVAR
+611 EREKRERVAR
-621 RSPRLALAMAER
+621 RSPKLALAMTER
-633 HSWVGLD
+633 HRWLGLE

>member
-1 MEAYTCRLDRNDPL
+1 MFNKLRSN
-15 QGMTTL
+15 
-21 KSTQVL
+21 QVL
-27 VTVGTACTLSAVGST
+27 VTIGTACTISAVGST
-42 ETYQALVAQSDEF
+42 ETYQARVAQSAEF

-64 LVEIDPEAESAADGM
+64 LVELDPDAGSAAHGM
-79 RWASGDSAGEAV
+79 RWAVGEHAGEPVA
-91 TLDEL
+91 LEEL
-96 KRLHGDGLRANSGIR
+96 ERLHGDSLRANSGIR
-111 HVPGVRELAPRVV
+111 QVPRVIELAPRVA

-145 LRYEDIRGSK
+145 LRYEDIRASK
-155 LKDMHGLFQDD
+155 LRDMHGLFQDG

-184 ALAGLPRPLSEIV
+184 ALAGLPLPLSKLV

-204 VASATAFG
+204 IASATAFG
-212 GNEALGQWLRPD
+212 GMDALGQWLRPD
-224 APLPEG
+224 APLPAG
-230 GFPKDTFAVRLAHS
+230 GVPKDTFAVRLAHS

-257 APSYSISR
+257 APAYSISR

-279 EVGFMRVPQAP
+279 DVGFMRVPQTP

-297 ASSLVALADIAP
+297 ASSLIALADIAP

-320 PQMVL
+320 PQMAL

-334 PRFGI
+334 PSYGI

-350 GEKLAAKNAA
+350 SEKLAAKNAA
-360 HADGNVRTVHDSL
+360 HADGSQRSVHDSL

-386 HGGSGLLVTTLDFA
+386 HGGSGLLVTTLEFA
-400 LRNRLDI
+400 LRNQLDI

-437 VQALDMSFQAHG
+437 VQALDMAFQGHG
-449 YGVGDFQYLAAHA
+449 YGVHDFHYLAAHA

-477 AGLRGAAQRQGV
+477 AGLRGAAQRQGLQG
-489 EGDLPKLFVGTP
+489 ELPKVFIGTP

-535 LRRVDPDLADVASH
+535 LRRLDPDLAQIAAH

-559 NDNGGAICATQGFG
+559 NASGGAICATQGFG

-578 VALRSATPEAFARY
+578 VALRSATPEALARY
-592 ECDADTLTAY
+592 DCDPDTLAAY
-602 LDAWPTIRA
+602 LDAWPAIRSE
-611 DREKRERVAR
+611 REQRERVAR
-621 RSPRLALAMAER
+621 RSPKLALAMAEKHR
-633 HSWVGLD
+633 WIGLE

>member
-1 MEAYTCRLDRNDPL
+1 MLRSD
-15 QGMTTL
+15 
-21 KSTQVL
+21 QVL
-27 VTVGTACTLSAVGST
+27 VTVGTACTISAVGST
-42 ETYQALVAQSDEF
+42 ETYQAVVAGSDEF

-64 LVEIDPEAESAADGM
+64 LVELDPEAASAADGM
-79 RWASGDSAGEAV
+79 RWAEGDRAGEPV
-91 TLDEL
+91 SLDEL
-96 KRLHGDGLRANSGIR
+96 TRLHGAALRANSGIR

-155 LKDMHGLFQDD
+155 LKEMHGLFQSD

-184 ALAGLPRPLSEIV
+184 ALAGLPRPLAELV
-197 PNPFGFR
+197 PDPFGFR

-212 GNEALGQWLRPD
+212 GLDGLGQWLRPD

-230 GFPKDTFAVRLAHS
+230 GFPKDTFAVRLSHS

-257 APSYSISR
+257 APAYGISR
-265 VLKNPELRESLRSD
+265 VLKNPELRESLKSD
-279 EVGFMRVPQAP
+279 NVGFMRVPQAP

-297 ASSLVALADIAP
+297 ASSLVALADVAP
-309 QLLFDYPGFQK
+309 QMLFDYPGFQK
-320 PQMVL
+320 PKMVL

-334 PRFGI
+334 PRYGI

-350 GEKLAAKNAA
+350 GDKLAAKNAA
-360 HADGNVRTVHDSL
+360 HADGTVRSVHDSL
-373 APFDIDADGTVVG
+373 APFDVDADGTVVG

-437 VQALDMSFQAHG
+437 VQALDMAYEGHG
-449 YGVGDFQYLAAHA
+449 YGVHDFHYLAAHA

-489 EGDLPKLFVGTP
+489 EGDVPKLFVGTP

-512 TGLKALSQALQFV
+512 TGLKAMSQALQFV

-535 LRRVDPDLADVASH
+535 LRRLDPDLADVSSH
-549 FHLQAEPSPG
+549 FHLQAAPSEG
-559 NDNGGAICATQGFG
+559 MADGGAICATQGFG

-578 VALRSATPEAFARY
+578 VALRSATAEAFARY
-592 ECDADTLTAY
+592 ACDAEVLSAY
-602 LDAWPTIRA
+602 LEAWPTIRA
-611 DREKRERVAR
+611 EREKRERVAR
-621 RSPRLALAMAER
+621 RSPKLALAMAEM
-633 HSWVGLD
+633 HAWKGLEAT

>member
-1 MEAYTCRLDRNDPL
+1 MLRSD
-15 QGMTTL
+15 
-21 KSTQVL
+21 QVL
-27 VTVGTACTLSAVGST
+27 VTVGTACTISAVGST
-42 ETYQALVAQSDEF
+42 ETYQARVAQSEEF

-64 LVEIDPEAESAADGM
+64 LVEIDPEAESAAHGM
-79 RWASGDSAGEAV
+79 RWATGEQAGQPV
-91 TLDEL
+91 SLDEL
-96 KRLHGDGLRANSGIR
+96 ERLHGDALRSSSGIR
-111 HVPGVRELAPRVV
+111 HVPHVRELAPRVV

-184 ALAGLPRPLSEIV
+184 ALAGLPRPLSELV

-204 VASATAFG
+204 VAAATAFG
-212 GNEALGQWLRPD
+212 GQEALGQWLRPD

-257 APSYSISR
+257 SPAYSISR

-279 EVGFMRVPQAP
+279 DVGFMRVPQAP

-297 ASSLVALADIAP
+297 ASSLIALADVAP
-309 QLLFDYPGFQK
+309 QLLFDYPGYQK
-320 PQMVL
+320 PEMVL

-350 GEKLAAKNAA
+350 GDKLAAKNAA
-360 HADGNVRTVHDSL
+360 HGDDERTVHDSL
-373 APFDIDADGTVVG
+373 APFDVDADGTVVG
-386 HGGSGLLVTTLDFA
+386 HGGSGLLITTLDFA
-400 LRNRLDI
+400 LRNKLDI
-407 TSIIVGWGQSA
+407 TSIIVGWGQSS

-437 VQALDMSFQAHG
+437 VQALDMAFEGHG
-449 YGVGDFQYLAAHA
+449 YGVNDFQYLAAHA

-477 AGLRGAAQRQGV
+477 AALRGAGQRQGV
-489 EGDLPKLFVGTP
+489 AEAALPKLFVGTP

-512 TGLKALSQALQFV
+512 TGLKAVSQALQFV

-535 LRRVDPDLADVASH
+535 LRRLDPDLAEVSSH

-559 NDNGGAICATQGFG
+559 NANGGAICATQGFG

-578 VALRSATPEAFARY
+578 VALRSATPESIARY
-592 ECDADTLTAY
+592 TVDKATLDAY
-602 LDAWPTIRA
+602 LAEWPAIRA
-611 DREKRERVAR
+611 EREKNERTAR
-621 RSPRLALAMAER
+621 RSPKLALAMAEKHR
-633 HSWVGLD
+633 WNGLD

>member
-1 MEAYTCRLDRNDPL
+1 
-15 QGMTTL
+15 MTINML
-21 KSTQVL
+21 RSDQVL

-42 ETYQALVAQSDEF
+42 ETYQALVARSPDF

-64 LVEIDPEAESAADGM
+64 LVSLDPHAENAADGM
-79 RWASGDSAGEAV
+79 RWASGEQVGEPA
-91 TLDEL
+91 TLADLE
-96 KRLHGDGLRANSGIR
+96 RLHGAELRANSGIR
-111 HVPGVRELAPRVV
+111 HVAQVADHAPRAV

-134 LETVGLRRLAG
+134 LEAGGLRRLAG
-145 LRYEDIRGSK
+145 IRFEDIRASS
-155 LKDMHGLFQDD
+155 LKDMHGLFQDE

-174 AQLFAYGALG
+174 AQLFVYGALG
-184 ALAGLPRPLSEIV
+184 ALAGLPRPLSELV

-212 GNEALGQWLRPD
+212 GHDALGQWLRPD
-224 APLPEG
+224 APQPAG
-230 GFPKDTFAVRLAHS
+230 GIPKDTFAVRLSHS

-279 EVGFMRVPQAP
+279 EIGFMRVPQAP
-290 MTAVGAC
+290 STAVGAC

-320 PQMVL
+320 PKMVL

-334 PRFGI
+334 PGYGI

-350 GEKLAAKNAA
+350 GAKLAAKNEA
-360 HADGNVRTVHDSL
+360 HAGEPERTAHDAL
-373 APFDIDADGTVVG
+373 APFDTDADGTVVG

-400 LRNRLDI
+400 LRNHLDI

-437 VQALDMSFQAHG
+437 VQAMEMAYQGHG
-449 YGVGDFQYLAAHA
+449 YAIGDFHYLAAHA

-477 AGLRGAAQRQGV
+477 AGLQGAAQRQGHTG
-489 EGDLPKLFVGTP
+489 ELPKLFVGAH

-512 TGLKALSQALQFV
+512 TGLKALSQAVQFV
-525 LGRKAPGVPT
+525 LGRPAPGVPS
-535 LRRVDPDLADVASH
+535 LRRLDPDLAEVGSH
-549 FHLQAEPSPG
+549 FHLQAEPTPG
-559 NDNGGAICATQGFG
+559 HADGGAICVTQGFG

-592 ECDADTLTAY
+592 ACDADVLAAY
-602 LDAWPTIRA
+602 LDAWPRIRA
-611 DREKRERVAR
+611 ERETRERVAR
-621 RSPRLALAMAER
+621 RSPKLALAMAER
-633 HSWVGLD
+633 HRWTGLD

>member
-1 MEAYTCRLDRNDPL
+1 MLRSN
-15 QGMTTL
+15 
-21 KSTQVL
+21 QVL
-27 VTVGTACTLSAVGST
+27 VTVGTACTISAVGST
-42 ETYQALVAQSDEF
+42 ETYQALVAGSDEF

-64 LVEIDPEAESAADGM
+64 LVEIDPTAESAAHGM
-79 RWASGDSAGEAV
+79 RWASGEHAGQRV

-96 KRLHGDGLRANSGIR
+96 KRLHGDALRANLGVR

-145 LRYEDIRGSK
+145 LRYDDIRGSS

-174 AQLFAYGALG
+174 SQLFAYGALG
-184 ALAGLPRPLSEIV
+184 ALAGLPRPLSELV

-204 VASATAFG
+204 VVSATAFG
-212 GNEALGQWLRPD
+212 GMDALGQWVRPD

-230 GFPKDTFAVRLAHS
+230 GIPKDTFAVRLSHS

-265 VLKNPELRESLRSD
+265 VLKNPALRESLKSD
-279 EVGFMRVPQAP
+279 DVGFMRVPQTP

-320 PQMVL
+320 PQLVL
-325 LTAADAALQ
+325 LTAADAALK
-334 PRFGI
+334 PSYGI

-350 GEKLAAKNAA
+350 GEKLATKNAA
-360 HADGNVRTVHDSL
+360 HVDGSRRSVHDSL

-386 HGGSGLLVTTLDFA
+386 HGGSGLLITTLEFA
-400 LRNRLDI
+400 LRNQLDI

-437 VQALDMSFQAHG
+437 VQALDMAYQGHG
-449 YGVGDFQYLAAHA
+449 YGVDEFQYLAAHA

-477 AGLRGAAQRQGV
+477 AGLRGAAQRQGF
-489 EGDLPKLFVGTP
+489 ESELPKVFVGTP

-535 LRRVDPDLADVASH
+535 LRRLDPDLSDVADH
-549 FHLQAEPSPG
+549 FVLQAEPSPG
-559 NDNGGAICATQGFG
+559 NANGGAICATQGFG

-578 VALRSATPEAFARY
+578 VVLRSATPEALARY
-592 ECDADTLTAY
+592 ECDADVLAAY
-602 LDAWPTIRA
+602 LDAWASIRA
-611 DREKRERVAR
+611 ERERRERTFR
-621 RSPRLALAMAER
+621 RGPKLALAMAEM
-633 HSWVGLD
+633 HQWTGLD

>member
-1 MEAYTCRLDRNDPL
+1 M
-15 QGMTTL
+15 
-21 KSTQVL
+21 
-27 VTVGTACTLSAVGST
+27 SAVGST
-42 ETYQALVAQSDEF
+42 ETYQALVAGTEEF

-64 LVEIDPEAESAADGM
+64 LIEVDPEAESAADNM
-79 RWASGDSAGEAV
+79 RWSSGPNAGQPLSWQELMLAHGDS
-91 TLDEL
+91 
-96 KRLHGDGLRANSGIR
+96 LRANVGIR

-134 LETVGLRRLAG
+134 LETTGLRRLAG
-145 LRYEDIRGSK
+145 LRFDDIRNSS

-184 ALAGLPRPLSEIV
+184 ALAGLPRPLSELV

-212 GNEALGQWLRPD
+212 GMDALGQWLRPD
-224 APLPEG
+224 APLPPTG
-230 GFPKDTFAVRLAHS
+230 IPKDTFAVRLAHS

-265 VLKNPELRESLRSD
+265 VLKNPALRESLRSED
-279 EVGFMRVPQAP
+279 VGFMRVPQAA

-297 ASSLVALADIAP
+297 ASSLIAFADIAP
-309 QLLFDYPGFQK
+309 QLLFDYPGLQK

-325 LTAADAALQ
+325 LTAADAALK
-334 PRFGI
+334 PSYGI

-360 HADGNVRTVHDSL
+360 HATRADEPARSVHDSL

-386 HGGSGLLVTTLDFA
+386 HGGSGLLITTLEFA
-400 LRNRLDI
+400 LHNHLDI
-407 TSIIVGWGQSA
+407 TSIVVGWGQSA

-437 VQALDMSFQAHG
+437 VQALDMAFLGHG
-449 YGVGDFQYLAAHA
+449 YGVGDFHYLAAHA

-468 SKTDLGTAL
+468 SKTDLGTAW
-477 AGLRGAAQRQGV
+477 AGLLGAAQRQRF
-489 EGDLPKLFVGTP
+489 EGSLPKLFVGTP

-512 TGLKALSQALQFV
+512 TGLKAMAQALQFV
-525 LGRKAPGVPT
+525 LGRPAPGVPT
-535 LRRVDPDLADVASH
+535 LRRLDPDLADIAGH
-549 FHLQAEPSPG
+549 FHLQAAPSPG
-559 NDNGGAICATQGFG
+559 NANGGALCATQGFG

-578 VALRSATPEAFARY
+578 VALRAATPEALARY
-592 ECDADTLTAY
+592 ECDEHALASY
-602 LDAWPTIRA
+602 LEAWPAIRTE
-611 DREKRERVAR
+611 REKRERVAR
-621 RSPRLALAMAER
+621 RSPKLALSMVER
-633 HSWVGLD
+633 HRWPGLD